1 MRKRTLALLLALAML
16 LTFALSGCGGNE
28 TSSTASGGN
37 TSTSTPADTGDE
49 SSTAETSETGE
60 EGGETTGTPA
70 AGDAMTQV
78 NTPRAETLIVDG
90 CAVRRPQA
98 PG

>member
-28 TSSTASGGN
+28 TSSTASGGD

-49 SSTAETSETGE
+49 TSDTETSEPATSE
-60 EGGETTGTPA
+60 TTEGGTPK

-78 NTPRAETLIVDG
+78 NTP
-90 CAVRRPQA
+90 VRRL
-98 PG
+98 